1 MRNFHRFEIGYTR
14 SGAKRVANCKIW
26 NSNLNMEFLIVFAMA
41 VIIMLF
47 LGFGVGDIIM
57 LAMYFIAVLVM
68 LTGVFFVVNLVF
80 LLSSKRNRGEFT
92 RINDEGRFPRAV
104 YKTDGG
110 EFSNLF
116 PCEMIMRDKLY
127 VPEKTVTLYFS
138 KFLRLVID
146 KNALIT
152 IIAGSVIFI
161 PLGAAA
167 AMFLIDGLSAFF

>member
-1 MRNFHRFEIGYTR
+1 M
-14 SGAKRVANCKIW
+14 KRVVNYKIW
-26 NSNLNMEFLIVFAMA
+26 DSILNMEFLIVFAMV

-57 LAMYFIAVLVM
+57 RGTYIIAVLVM
-68 LTGVFFVVNLVF
+68 LTGVFFVVHLVF
-80 LLSSKRNRGEFT
+80 LLSSKRDRGVFM

-104 YKTDGG
+104 YKTNSG
-110 EFSNLF
+110 EFLNLF

-127 VPEKTVTLYFS
+127 VPEKAVTLYFS

-152 IIAGSVIFI
+152 IIAGSAVFI
-161 PLGAAA
+161 PLAAA
-167 AMFLIDGLSAFF
+167 AVIFLVNELSAFF

>member
-1 MRNFHRFEIGYTR
+1 
-14 SGAKRVANCKIW
+14 
-26 NSNLNMEFLIVFAMA
+26 MEFLIVFAMA

-47 LGFGVGDIIM
+47 LGFGVGDIVM
-57 LAMYFIAVLVM
+57 LATYIIAVLVM
-68 LTGVFFVVNLVF
+68 LTGVFFVVHLVF
-80 LLSSKRNRGEFT
+80 LLSAKRNRGVFT

-104 YKTDGG
+104 YRIESD
-110 EFSNLF
+110 EFFNIF
-116 PCEMIMRDKLY
+116 PCEMILRDKLY
-127 VPEKTVTLYFS
+127 VPEKTVTLFFS

-167 AMFLIDGLSAFF
+167 AMYLIDGLSVFF